1 MKWPNPSK
9 NDKQRTIETARTK
22 SNAADFPFSAG
33 NSASPAVF
41 SGLRGGGSSIR
52 LFGIL
57 ENTAMQDTT
66 KKLSRPTQE
75 TMRAAALRDNLKKRK
90 AAASARDKKDEGD
103 DAQSSA
109 SK

>member
-1 MKWPNPSK
+1 
-9 NDKQRTIETARTK
+9 
-22 SNAADFPFSAG
+22 
-33 NSASPAVF
+33 
-41 SGLRGGGSSIR
+41 
-52 LFGIL
+52 
-57 ENTAMQDTT
+57 MQDTT